1 MIINKNKLINFKEK
15 SMNELLEYIYYLIII
30 YQITELELRISFIT
44 LIK

>member
-15 SMNELLEYIYYLIII
+15 SMNKLLEYIFYLIII